1 MCYYNILFICNYI
14 GYIGLGMLLV
24 VVVGVVFIFFFLSS
38 ILVVLRIISKLGV
51 GLLFKFICSI
61 VICYICIKWVF
72 NFDFNYY
79 RNSIFVIIKF
89 NWYNDFICIK

>member
-51 GLLFKFICSI
+51 GLLFMFIWYI
-61 VICYICIKWVF
+61 VICYTL
-72 NFDFNYY
+72 YMY
-79 RNSIFVIIKF
+79 
-89 NWYNDFICIK
+89 

>member
-1 MCYYNILFICNYI
+1 MCYYNILYICNYI

-51 GLLFKFICSI
+51 GLLFKFIWYI
-61 VICYICIKWVF
+61 VICYML
-72 NFDFNYY
+72 YMY
-79 RNSIFVIIKF
+79 
-89 NWYNDFICIK
+89 

>member
-38 ILVVLRIISKLGV
+38 ILVVLRIISKLEV

-61 VICYICIKWVF
+61 VICYML
-72 NFDFNYY
+72 YMY
-79 RNSIFVIIKF
+79 
-89 NWYNDFICIK
+89 

>member
-38 ILVVLRIISKLGV
+38 ILVVLRIISKLEV

-61 VICYICIKWVF
+61 VI
-72 NFDFNYY
+72 
-79 RNSIFVIIKF
+79 
-89 NWYNDFICIK
+89 WYMLYMY

>member
-1 MCYYNILFICNYI
+1 MCYYNILYICNYI

-51 GLLFKFICSI
+51 GLLFKFIWYI
-61 VICYICIKWVF
+61 VICYTL
-72 NFDFNYY
+72 YMY
-79 RNSIFVIIKF
+79 
-89 NWYNDFICIK
+89 

>member
-51 GLLFKFICSI
+51 GLLFKFIWYI
-61 VICYICIKWVF
+61 VICYTL
-72 NFDFNYY
+72 YMY
-79 RNSIFVIIKF
+79 
-89 NWYNDFICIK
+89 

>member
-1 MCYYNILFICNYI
+1 MCYYNILFKCNYI

-61 VICYICIKWVF
+61 VI
-72 NFDFNYY
+72 
-79 RNSIFVIIKF
+79 
-89 NWYNDFICIK
+89 WYTLYMY